1 MPGFTFMYLWHEQ
14 IGFLER
20 FIVSVPVSAATV
32 SIISYYISLI
42 GLHVKY
48 HPILIPLSII
58 VISGIVVWRKYKD

>member
-1 MPGFTFMYLWHEQ
+1 MYLWHEQ